1 MRRMSAPNQD
11 LRQQKRRQ
19 RRQLPARVQQQHA
32 RAIARH
38 LNRQPALRNAARI
51 GCYLAN
57 DGEIATDY
65 LINTAWQR
73 GKQVYLPLLSP
84 LGNSLFFAPYQPGT
98 DMARNRFGIAEPG
111 CHPAHWLRARQLDII
126 LLPLVAFDETG
137 NRLGMGGGF
146 YDRTLAF
153 LKHRLHRRRPM
164 LIGLAHEC
172 QASDSIITRSWD
184 IPLDA
189 IATEERFMRF

>member
-1 MRRMSAPNQD
+1 MRRMASSNHS

-19 RRQLPARVQQQHA
+19 RRNLPACTQQQHA
-32 RAIARH
+32 RAIGRRLH
-38 LNRQPALRNAARI
+38 RQPAVRNAARL

-65 LINTAWQR
+65 LIETAWQR
-73 GKQVYLPLLSP
+73 GQQIYLPVLSP
-84 LGNSLFFAPYQPGT
+84 LKNSLLFAPYRPDS
-98 DMARNRFGIAEPG
+98 DMACNRFSIAEPA
-111 CHPAHWLRARQLDII
+111 CHAGHWLRARQLDVI
-126 LLPLVAFDETG
+126 LLPLVAFDEHG

-153 LKHRLHRRRPM
+153 LKHRLHRRKPL

-172 QASDSIITRSWD
+172 QASDEIIAQSWD
-184 IPLDA
+184 VPLDA
-189 IATEERFMRF
+189 IATEERFIRF

>member
-1 MRRMSAPNQD
+1 MATSNQS
-11 LRQQKRRQ
+11 LRQQKRLQ

-32 RAIARH
+32 RAIARI
-38 LNRQPALRNAARI
+38 LNRQPAIRNAARI

-65 LINTAWQR
+65 LIESAWRR
-73 GKQVYLPLLSP
+73 GQQIYLPVLSP
-84 LGNSLFFAPYQPGT
+84 LKNSLFFAPYRPDS
-98 DMARNRFGIAEPG
+98 DMACNRFGIAEPA
-111 CHPAHWLRARQLDII
+111 CHAGHWLRARQLDVI
-126 LLPLVAFDETG
+126 LLPLVAFDEHG

-153 LKHRLHRRRPM
+153 LKHRLHRRKPL

-172 QASDSIITRSWD
+172 QASDAIISHSWD
-184 IPLDA
+184 VPLDA
-189 IATEERFMRF
+189 IATEERFLRF